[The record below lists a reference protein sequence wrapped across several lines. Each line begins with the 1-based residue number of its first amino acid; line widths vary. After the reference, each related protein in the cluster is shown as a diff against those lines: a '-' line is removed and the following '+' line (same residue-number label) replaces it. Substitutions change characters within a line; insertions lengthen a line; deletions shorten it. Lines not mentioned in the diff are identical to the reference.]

1 LPASRPTP
9 LPRDNHRPVQLASC
23 VSPPA
28 RLLPA
33 RSVNPP
39 QPEGI
44 SSAVLNRPLR
54 LRATVWRISGLH
66 RQSTIQPRFPID
78 LRLASAT
85 DLRLCLPTQPSTLI
99 DCQILREALQSI
111 SSSRLQPIFEP
122 SFPVD
127 PLTCV
132 SNRPSSSAFQSACG
146 SRRLPIFQPTF
157 QLTSSLRLLI
167 NLPAQP
173 SSSLSAFAPSC
184 FPALPSEPNL
194 RLSSA
199 AAFSGCLPTDS
210 RLAP

>member
-1 LPASRPTP
+1 
-9 LPRDNHRPVQLASC
+9 VLAVVVWSGFYRALT
-23 VSPPA
+23 SPSL
-28 RLLPA
+28 R
-33 RSVNPP
+33 
-39 QPEGI
+39 
-44 SSAVLNRPLR
+44 SSAQRRLSKLAVVNRPLR
-54 LRATVWRISGLH
+54 LRATVWPISGLH